1 MQPMQK
7 IMCPACNHA
16 FHAEEVISRQLTRDL
31 EKQFR
36 EKEESLL
43 SDFQKKMNMLESR
56 EKDLET
62 KKLKE
67 NELFA
72 ERLEKEKT
80 KIQEQLRLQQEQDF
94 RIKLSTLENE
104 RKELSGRLESLTKA
118 AVENEQL
125 KRKMETL
132 KSEMELQ
139 MQIKMTEELGKD
151 REQIRREEGRK
162 AELRQKELEK
172 QLDDQKKLI
181 EDLQRKSRQGSGQ
194 LTGEVQELAIED
206 YLREQ
211 FPLDEIEEVRKGVR
225 GADCIQRVHTR
236 LIPNAGTIYYESKR
250 TKDFQAGWIEKF
262 KEDMRLVGADLGI
275 LVTQAMPK
283 DMPHMGERQGV
294 WICSYD
300 DFKPLAGILRH
311 GLIEVATALRS
322 QENKTDKLNLLY
334 AYLTGNDF
342 RMQIEA
348 IVEGFKQIQ
357 DDLQKEKIAMH
368 RLWAQREK
376 IIDKVLLNTSQFYG
390 SVKGIAGSAI
400 PVISVLDLP
409 GE

>member
-1 MQPMQK
+1 MQK
-7 IMCPACNHA
+7 IVCPACNHA

-36 EKEESLL
+36 EKEESLYA
-43 SDFQKKMNMLESR
+43 DFQKRMNQLESR
-56 EKDLET
+56 EKDLEA

-72 ERLEKEKT
+72 DRIEKERI
-80 KIQEQLRLQQEQDF
+80 KIQDQIRVQQEQDF
-94 RIKLSTLENE
+94 RIKLSTLETERNE
-104 RKELSGRLESLTKA
+104 MAGRLEALTTA

-125 KRKMETL
+125 KRKMESL
-132 KSEMELQ
+132 KSEMELR

-151 REQIRREEGRK
+151 REQIRREEGKK

-181 EDLQRKSRQGSGQ
+181 EDLQRKSRQGSVQ

-211 FPLDEIEEVRKGVR
+211 FPMDEIEEVRKGVR

-250 TKDFQAGWIEKF
+250 TRDFQAGWIEKF

-283 DMPHMGERQGV
+283 DMTHMGERQGV

-322 QENKTDKLNLLY
+322 QENKSDKLNLLY

-342 RMQIEA
+342 KMQIEA

>member
-1 MQPMQK
+1 MQSMQK

-104 RKELSGRLESLTKA
+104 RKELSVRLESLTKA

-181 EDLQRKSRQGSGQ
+181 EDLQRKSRQGSVQ

-236 LIPNAGTIYYESKR
+236 LIPSAGTIYYESKR

>member
-1 MQPMQK
+1 MQK
-7 IMCPACNHA
+7 IICPACNHA

-36 EKEESLL
+36 EKEESLYA
-43 SDFQKKMNMLESR
+43 DFQKRMNQLESR
-56 EKDLET
+56 EKDLEA

-72 ERLEKEKT
+72 DRIEKERI
-80 KIQEQLRLQQEQDF
+80 KIQDQIRVQQEQDF
-94 RIKLSTLENE
+94 RIKLSTLETERNE
-104 RKELSGRLESLTKA
+104 MAGRLEALTTA

-125 KRKMETL
+125 KRKMESL
-132 KSEMELQ
+132 KSEMELR

-151 REQIRREEGRK
+151 REQIRREEGKK

-181 EDLQRKSRQGSGQ
+181 EDLQRKSRQGSVQ

-211 FPLDEIEEVRKGVR
+211 FPMDEIEEVRKGVR

-250 TKDFQAGWIEKF
+250 TRDFQAGWIEKF

-322 QENKTDKLNLLY
+322 QENKSDKLNLLY

-342 RMQIEA
+342 KMQIEA

>member
-181 EDLQRKSRQGSGQ
+181 EDLQRKSRQGSVQ

-322 QENKTDKLNLLY
+322 QENKSDKLNLLY

>member
-1 MQPMQK
+1 MQK
-7 IMCPACNHA
+7 IVCPACNHA

-36 EKEESLL
+36 EKEESLYA
-43 SDFQKKMNMLESR
+43 DFQKRMNQLESR
-56 EKDLET
+56 EKDLEA

-72 ERLEKEKT
+72 DRIEKERI
-80 KIQEQLRLQQEQDF
+80 KIQDQIRVQQEQDF
-94 RIKLSTLENE
+94 RIKLSTLETERNE
-104 RKELSGRLESLTKA
+104 MAGRLEALTTA

-125 KRKMETL
+125 KRKMESL
-132 KSEMELQ
+132 KSEMELR

-151 REQIRREEGRK
+151 REQIRREEGKK

-181 EDLQRKSRQGSGQ
+181 EDLQRKSRQGSVQ

-211 FPLDEIEEVRKGVR
+211 FPMDEIEEVRKGVR

-250 TKDFQAGWIEKF
+250 TRDFQAGWIEKF

-322 QENKTDKLNLLY
+322 QENKSDKLNLLY

-342 RMQIEA
+342 KMQIEA

>member
-1 MQPMQK
+1 MQK
-7 IMCPACNHA
+7 IVCPACNHA

-36 EKEESLL
+36 EKEESLYA
-43 SDFQKKMNMLESR
+43 DFQKRMNQLESR
-56 EKDLET
+56 EKDLEA

-72 ERLEKEKT
+72 DRIEKERI
-80 KIQEQLRLQQEQDF
+80 KIQDQIRVQQEQDF

-104 RKELSGRLESLTKA
+104 RKEMAGRLEALTTA

-125 KRKMETL
+125 KRKMESL
-132 KSEMELQ
+132 KSEMELR

-151 REQIRREEGRK
+151 REQIRREEGKK

-181 EDLQRKSRQGSGQ
+181 EDLQRKSRQASVQ

-211 FPLDEIEEVRKGVR
+211 FPMDEIEEVRKGVR

-250 TKDFQAGWIEKF
+250 TRDFQAGWIEKF

-322 QENKTDKLNLLY
+322 QENKSDKLNLLY

-342 RMQIEA
+342 KMQIEA

-368 RLWAQREK
+368 RLWSQREK